1 MERAKQ
7 IMVELSVTQQKIINL
22 LSDGLPHK
30 FEELQQLMPDD
41 LADRRALSNHLAK
54 IRTRIRPRGEDII
67 CQFILRQ
74 RQYRHVRLLHSANDG
89 CR

>member
-1 MERAKQ
+1 MT
-7 IMVELSVTQQKIINL
+7 IELSVTQQKIIDC

-30 FEELQQLMPDD
+30 LEELQALVPDE
-41 LADRRALSNHLAK
+41 LAGDKALANHLAK
-54 IRTRIRPRGEDII
+54 IRTKIRPQGEDII
-67 CQFILRQ
+67 CQFIFRQ